1 MSRRG
6 ARRSGARR
14 MRTRSGSAPDVL
26 TALCG
31 RCRFGRP
38 IRTRWR
44 REPVSVC
51 DSLCEEF
58 KRDEYA
64 PPPLMKRVVVAG
76 HLGRKAGHGFYE
88 YG

>member
-1 MSRRG
+1 M
-6 ARRSGARR
+6 
-14 MRTRSGSAPDVL
+14 
-26 TALCG
+26 
-31 RCRFGRP
+31 
-38 IRTRWR
+38 
-44 REPVSVC
+44 C